1 MLWGWESGKKK
12 KEKKKNIN
20 GFWIVFFQRGNAG
33 VFCVNNSTGS
43 VLSRFE
49 CDVGWVKCMK

>member
-1 MLWGWESGKKK
+1 
-12 KEKKKNIN
+12 
-20 GFWIVFFQRGNAG
+20 